1 MFQDLVSSEANKKH
15 REVDAN
21 QQVDNGTT
29 ADTLNYK
36 LHVEATLEFFRR

>member
-1 MFQDLVSSEANKKH
+1 MFQDLVSSEANKEH

-29 ADTLNYK
+29 ATALNYK
-36 LHVEATLEFFRR
+36 LYVEAILEFFLK